1 MRSFSEL
8 LTEHTRR
15 AGISD
20 SELARSIG
28 VRRQTIF
35 RWKEGV
41 VSRPR
46 HREDVLA
53 LAKRLRLTPEERDEL
68 LLAAGF
74 PPETRTGA
82 SPVPAPGQEA
92 AKAPDHPTPVQP
104 PLPEPAP
111 APLPQPG
118 PVEERA
124 RPSRRDWI
132 QARRKPLALGGMAL
146 LLLVLAGIGVIWW
159 RNRPQFPLAAP
170 GETLVVIAPFA
181 NYTGGQQ
188 GFNVAGRLQTALAEE
203 AERAQ
208 LKTVR
213 VALWPQVLQDE
224 AGALAALE
232 QAKATLLIWGEY
244 DSGRV
249 LAHITLAGSPS
260 QTQSRELE
268 ALVASPGELFATV
281 NSELPQDVRYL
292 ALLSLGELYL
302 QRQEFALAQA
312 TLERARA
319 NAPQDDPK
327 GLAALYFRMGY
338 AYQMGEPPDLAK
350 AIDVYSRAIELA
362 PGHARTFYN
371 RGLAYLHRGKARD
384 LSDAIQDFDQAIRLD
399 PSYAPAY
406 TSRAVAFLLRKGEG
420 DQEQALADLNRAIQL
435 APDQP
440 LAYFNRG
447 LLFIRMDN
455 REGWVA
461 DLTRLVELAPDF
473 ADGYGALCWGYVLDQ
488 EPEAALPF
496 CEQAITLGSSV
507 ALSSRGMALAQLGE
521 YSAAAVSLRQFLK
534 WLDEQPADNPYQRY
548 REQIQ
553 EWVQVLEEEERNPL
567 DEEILARLRLE

>member
-8 LTEHTRR
+8 LIEYTRR
-15 AGISD
+15 TGISD

-35 RWKEGV
+35 RWKEGM

-53 LAKRLRLTPEERDEL
+53 LAKRLRLSPEERDEL

-74 PPETRTGA
+74 PPEAPMSAAASQEETPQRDQAPLQEGPLPSPVPPPATSAPAAPTRTGDR
-82 SPVPAPGQEA
+82 PAGPG
-92 AKAPDHPTPVQP
+92 
-104 PLPEPAP
+104 
-111 APLPQPG
+111 
-118 PVEERA
+118 
-124 RPSRRDWI
+124 WI
-132 QARRKPLALGGMAL
+132 QTRRRTLILGSLGL
-146 LLLVLAGIGVIWW
+146 LLLVLLGIGVTWW
-159 RNRPQFPLAAP
+159 RNRPQFPLATP
-170 GETLVVIAPFA
+170 GETLLVVAPFA

-188 GFNVAGRLQTALAEE
+188 GFNVAGRLQTALQEE
-203 AERAQ
+203 IRQAGLA
-208 LKTVR
+208 TVR
-213 VALWPQVLQDE
+213 VAPWPQVLPNETQ
-224 AGALAALE
+224 ALAALE

-249 LAHITLAGSPS
+249 LAHITLAGSLS
-260 QTQSRELE
+260 QPQSRELE
-268 ALVASPGELFATV
+268 ALVASPGELSTTI

-302 QRQEFALAQA
+302 QRQQFGLAQA
-312 TLERARA
+312 TLERAQA
-319 NAPQDDPK
+319 NAPQDDPQ

-338 AYQMGEPPDLAK
+338 AYQMGDPPERAK
-350 AIDVYSRAIELA
+350 AIDVYSRAIELD
-362 PGHARTFYN
+362 PRHARAYYN
-371 RGLAYLHRGKARD
+371 RGLAYLHGGKAQELD
-384 LSDAIQDFDQAIRLD
+384 QAILDFDQAIRLD
-399 PSYAPAY
+399 PGYAPAY

-420 DQEQALADLNRAIQL
+420 DLERALADLNRAIQL
-435 APDQP
+435 APDHP

-447 LLFIRMDN
+447 LLFIRLDN

-461 DLTRLVELAPDF
+461 DLTRLVELAPEF

-567 DEEILARLRLE
+567 DETLLAQLRQE

>member
-8 LTEHTRR
+8 LTEYTRR

-46 HREDVLA
+46 HRDDVLA

-74 PPETRTGA
+74 RPEAQPQA
-82 SPVPAPGQEA
+82 SPAPIPAQETAKASERPAPAQPSPAQPA
-92 AKAPDHPTPVQP
+92 A
-104 PLPEPAP
+104 
-111 APLPQPG
+111 APLPQASPG
-118 PVEERA
+118 EEEGRSPRRAWLRA
-124 RPSRRDWI
+124 RW
-132 QARRKPLALGGMAL
+132 KPLALGGAVL
-146 LLLVLAGIGVIWW
+146 LLLVLAGIGVTWW
-159 RNRPQFPLAAP
+159 RNRPRFPLAAP
-170 GETLVVIAPFA
+170 GETLVVVAPFA

-188 GFNVAGRLQTALAEE
+188 GFNVAGRLQTALVEE
-203 AERAQ
+203 TERARLQ
-208 LKTVR
+208 AVR

-224 AGALAALE
+224 AQALAALE
-232 QAKATLLIWGEY
+232 QASATLLIWGEY

-268 ALVASPGELFATV
+268 ALVASPGELSTTI

-302 QRQEFALAQA
+302 QRQEFGLAQA

-319 NAPQDDPK
+319 NAPQDDPR

-350 AIDVYSRAIELA
+350 AIDVYSRAIELDSR
-362 PGHARTFYN
+362 HARTYYN
-371 RGLAYLHRGKARD
+371 RGLAYLHRGKASD
-384 LSDAIQDFDQAIRLD
+384 LGAAIQDFDQAIRLD
-399 PSYAPAY
+399 PGYAPAY
-406 TSRAVAFLLRKGEG
+406 TSRAVAFLLRKREG
-420 DQEQALADLNRAIQL
+420 DLERALVDLNQAIEL

-488 EPEAALPF
+488 EPEAALPL

-567 DEEILARLRLE
+567 DEELLARLRLE